1 MSYVI
6 VLSFVKMNFTSML
19 YILNNFELLM
29 HQLKFI
35 VLFLIGFVFF
45 VEDGFCQ
52 ANKSS
57 TDNNGLMFIEDIQFV
72 QKRMDSKLVL
82 SNPILKHEADTANV
96 SKNKKQSESNESIST
111 KTFSAYP
118 PNIDNSNDN
127 NIELCTNRIFKY
139 GQILNIEVE
148 KINNDSLY
156 QFIDN
161 WLGTPYHFGGTT
173 SSGIDCSGFTGKL
186 HKTVFGVELPRMA
199 KDQYKSCKKIESS
212 EIQQGD
218 LVFFNTRGGV
228 SHVGVYLINGY
239 FVHASTKN
247 GVVINNLNEGYYKQ
261 RFIGAGRV
269 GEIEVQ

>member
-1 MSYVI
+1 
-6 VLSFVKMNFTSML
+6 
-19 YILNNFELLM
+19 M
-29 HQLKFI
+29 HLLKFI
-35 VLFLIGFVFF
+35 LLVGVGLIYF

-52 ANKSS
+52 TNKSS
-57 TDNNGLMFIEDIQFV
+57 TNNNGLMFIEDIQFV

-82 SNPILKHEADTANV
+82 LKPILKNEADTVNV
-96 SKNKKQSESNESIST
+96 SKNKNQFESNESISS
-111 KTFSAYP
+111 KTISSYP
-118 PNIDNSNDN
+118 PTNIDNSNVN
-127 NIELCTNRIFKY
+127 SIELCTNRIFKY

-161 WLGTPYHFGGTT
+161 WLGTPYHFGGT
-173 SSGIDCSGFTGKL
+173 SSGGIDCSGFTGKL
-186 HKTVFGVELPRMA
+186 HKTVFGVVLPRMA
-199 KDQYKSCKKIESS
+199 KDQYRACKKIEST
-212 EIQQGD
+212 EMKQGD

-247 GVVINNLNEGYYKQ
+247 GVVINNLKEGYYKQ

-269 GEIEVQ
+269 GEVEVQ